1 MVSIDNKSTV
11 QIGLLGSLLAVA
23 VVGTSNFVTWKG
35 RMESES
41 RRVTEIVE
49 QVNQSA
55 RKTADSV
62 GEVRGQLIELRYQLA
77 QINVSLS
84 TDNLKWFAEQLKLLN
99 PELRMPTI
107 PYR

>member
-11 QIGLLGSLLAVA
+11 QIGLLGSLLVVA
-23 VVGTSNFVTWKG
+23 VVGTANIVTWKG
-35 RMESES
+35 RMEADNNS
-41 RRVTEIVE
+41 VAAIVE
-49 QVNQSA
+49 QLNQSA
-55 RKTADSV
+55 RKTADAVSD
-62 GEVRGQLIELRYQLA
+62 VRAQLVELRYQLA

-99 PELRMPTI
+99 PDLRMPTI